1 MRQRQQQQQQQQQ
14 RVPLAK
20 KEENGRVAGKS
31 TINLQKRDLNLQR
44 ESKKVAVGGKVSPQK
59 IVREMVRNV
68 DSKNINQRQSV

>member
-1 MRQRQQQQQQQQQ
+1 MRQRQQQQQQQ

-44 ESKKVAVGGKVSPQK
+44 ESKKVAVGAKVSPQK
-59 IVREMVRNV
+59 QAIVREMVRNV